1 MSHPF
6 NSSLGRV
13 IYCGRSNPRRSRLA
27 TMPASRRSLPQVSG
41 IPLMATPAEEESHYS
56 SSYSPSET
64 SEEREWE
71 TGEDM
76 PLAEGGA
83 AKRTAVKGTATPQ
96 ERTDESRKK
105 QAQTRQFGFEEQQLS
120 QHSFEQVIDKHHV
133 VGQPGEEW
141 QEWAPGLRAAQAP
154 HQATTQPRPPKPR
167 PPQPKPQPPKPQ
179 PLPPQP
185 ARVLSACRREQR
197 QRHVATRDA
206 EADLK
211 TEEVAPLSGQQS
223 PATDMRVTCVALRAG
238 AEAGCSSGFLATPRL
253 IAQDTGTE
261 AGRASEGGGR
271 PRGRA
276 FGRRASGKG
285 KGQKRRPRGGRW
297 EKERKRRVEGRK
309 AAAEC
314 GASGASSAAFPSRC
328 APERRRAG
336 SGAAARTRE
345 LCEALLCSVCQEL
358 LEGHV
363 SQCLNGLC
371 ESCSSALRPTR
382 QN

>member
-1 MSHPF
+1 MWDGAPRTGSSRQHTLVDI
-6 NSSLGRV
+6 SSLSDTLSHAREQSPFLHTPSPYVSPFQQQSGSSDLLWSLRPEALPV
-13 IYCGRSNPRRSRLA
+13 G

-120 QHSFEQVIDKHHV
+120 QHSFEQVINKQHV
-133 VGQPGEEW
+133 VGQPGEEQ
-141 QEWAPGLRAAQAP
+141 QEWAPRPRAAQAP

-167 PPQPKPQPPKPQ
+167 PPQQKPQPPKPQ

-185 ARVLSACRREQR
+185 ARVSSACRREQR

-206 EADLK
+206 EADQK
-211 TEEVAPLSGQQS
+211 TGEVAPLRGQQS
-223 PATDMRVTCVALRAG
+223 PATPLRVTCVALRAG
-238 AEAGCSSGFLATPRL
+238 AEAGCSSLFLTTPRL

-261 AGRASEGGGR
+261 AGRASQGGGR

-285 KGQKRRPRGGRW
+285 KGQKRRPRGGRR
-297 EKERKRRVEGRK
+297 EKEMKRRVEGRK

-314 GASGASSAAFPSRC
+314 GASTQLADRLRGCSNSSS
-328 APERRRAG
+328 
-336 SGAAARTRE
+336 T
-345 LCEALLCSVCQEL
+345 
-358 LEGHV
+358 
-363 SQCLNGLC
+363 
-371 ESCSSALRPTR
+371 
-382 QN
+382 